1 MTSAADDRIIVL
13 LRHAEAQDPVLG
25 AADIERELTSA
36 GSLQAEDVG
45 AWLHDLG
52 IGFDTVLCSSSTRT
66 QQTAEGVWSGGC
78 AETDV
83 HVDSR
88 LYNASAQAI
97 LDVIRET
104 DEDDDVILVIG
115 HAPGL
120 PTLASALAD
129 GEGSGEAHDGMA
141 RGFPPA
147 ALAVL
152 RYSGHWRDLSPDA
165 AVLERF
171 HVGVARERDGGTEG

>member
-13 LRHAEAQDPVLG
+13 LRHAEAQDPGLG
-25 AADIERELTSA
+25 SADIERELTSA

-45 AWLHDLG
+45 AWLHELG
-52 IGFDTVLCSSSTRT
+52 IGFDAVLCSSSTRT

-83 HVDSR
+83 HVDRR

-104 DEDDDVILVIG
+104 DEDADVILVIG

-120 PTLASALAD
+120 PALASALAD
-129 GEGSGEAHDGMA
+129 GEGSIAAHDAMA
-141 RGFPPA
+141 GGFPPA

-152 RYSGHWRDLSPDA
+152 RYSGHWRDLAPDA

-171 HVGVARERDGGTEG
+171 HIGAVRDPGGTTAG